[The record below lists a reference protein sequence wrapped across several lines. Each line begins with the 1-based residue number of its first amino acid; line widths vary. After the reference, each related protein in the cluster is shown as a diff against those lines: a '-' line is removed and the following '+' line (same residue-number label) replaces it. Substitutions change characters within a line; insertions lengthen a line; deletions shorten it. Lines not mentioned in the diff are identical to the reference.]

1 MWDGL
6 CRLRR
11 GFTIPTFSSGLTHY
25 LCHGLPYHLE
35 GLIPEFHAAKT
46 SLDPST
52 GSFGETPSFDEENG
66 IDLDSMLLRH
76 CWTDL
81 RHDCIAIEVLGTECD
96 LVHQDQSLSVVIH

>member
-1 MWDGL
+1 MGYAAFDVASL
-6 CRLRR
+6 FLRFPRDLPTTFATVCPIISKVSFQSFTRQRLRW
-11 GFTIPTFSSGLTHY
+11 T
-25 LCHGLPYHLE
+25 
-35 GLIPEFHAAKT
+35 
-46 SLDPST
+46 PST

-76 CWTDL
+76 CWTAL